1 MSVSTETNNPIGWM
15 SRFDIAAQTR
25 RRIVLYGN
33 VMDWVRDGTET
44 IPLTEWLRGRLSS
57 QHGVEHILQYNH
69 CEEPRVLI
77 WREEGVETAQAALNA
92 RLRGAGQESSRGQ
105 SQDPANPVL
114 VFRLLGTLLGG
125 ADLQNPEQR
134 DPERRTAVIIENAE
148 HRINEPSL
156 EATLL
161 RQFVREGA
169 ATHGLV
175 IHIYA
180 GESQIPRD
188 FFIADADTAL
198 ILVPTPSYSDR
209 LPFFTQL
216 DPSAALRQ
224 TRERGAQI
232 SPERL
237 ARITEGYRLREL
249 DQLQSLAERQERGLD
264 IAALLSL
271 FRHGRKV
278 DHWANLDVAA
288 ARGLLDRRVQGQDG
302 AIAQVVKS
310 IRIAKHNVGSLIDD
324 SVRTPAMV
332 LFFVGATGV
341 GKTLMAR
348 TICEAITGT
357 EENLKRIDMSEYQRE
372 HTDQRLIGPPPG
384 YVGHL
389 EGGQLTNWVLERPHS
404 VVLFD
409 EIEKAHE
416 RIFDIFLQMLDGA
429 RLTDGKGQTVDMSQM
444 ILIFTSNIGVAETMG
459 TSLDKTDRNLVEA
472 HYRLQVERFF
482 NEDLERPE
490 IFNRLKRGIV
500 VFDYIGDDIALP
512 VMEARLIQMARGISR
527 RTHDRLRIHFD
538 PKDADDQRVVAELLK
553 RAGYQDYGLRD
564 VNNVLFDKVADVL
577 AELLDDPHRRRRRDW
592 RFRWN
597 DKDQEVELVKS
608 SPKEG
613 A

>member
-1 MSVSTETNNPIGWM
+1 MDTNNSANTPTGWM

-33 VMDWVRDGTET
+33 VMDWVREGSET
-44 IPLTEWLRGRLSS
+44 LPLPDWLRRRLSD
-57 QHGVEHILQYNH
+57 QHGIRHIVRYNF
-69 CEEPRVLI
+69 CEEPRVLL
-77 WREEGVETAQAALNA
+77 WGETDVQAAQEELRT
-92 RLRGAGQESSRGQ
+92 RLSGSVRDAPRGQ
-105 SQDPANPVL
+105 TLDPSNPAIAL
-114 VFRLLGTLLGG
+114 RFLGALLRET
-125 ADLQNPEQR
+125 EQR
-134 DPERRTAVIIENAE
+134 AAVIIENAE
-148 HRINEPSL
+148 HRVNEPSL
-156 EATLL
+156 EAVLL
-161 RQFVREGA
+161 RQLIHEGSDGVA
-169 ATHGLV
+169 PHGLA
-175 IHIYA
+175 IHLYT

-188 FFIADADTAL
+188 FFAADADTSL
-198 ILVPTPSYSDR
+198 ILVAPPSFSDR
-209 LPFFTQL
+209 LQFFTQL
-216 DPSAALRQ
+216 AEDAAVRQ
-224 TRERGAQI
+224 ARERGAPI
-232 SPERL
+232 NPDRL

-249 DQLQSLAERQERGLD
+249 DQLQTLADAEEQGIDLS
-264 IAALLSL
+264 ALLSL
-271 FRHGRKV
+271 FRHGRKI
-278 DHWANLDVAA
+278 DYWATLEISAVS
-288 ARGLLDRRVQGQDG
+288 GLLNERVQGQHG
-302 AIAQVVKS
+302 AIEQVTKS
-310 IRIAKHNVGSLIDD
+310 VRIAKHNVGTLIDD

-429 RLTDGKGQTVDMSQM
+429 RLTDGKGQTVDMSQT

-459 TSLDKTDRNLVEA
+459 QNLDKGDRGVVEA
-472 HYRLQVERFF
+472 HYRVQVERFF

-500 VFDYIGDDIALP
+500 VFDYIGEDIARP
-512 VMEARLIQMARGISR
+512 VMEARLIQIAKGVAR
-527 RTHDRLRIHFD
+527 RTRDSLRIHFD
-538 PKDADDQRVVAELLK
+538 PNDPGDQRVVNELLK
-553 RAGYQDYGLRD
+553 KTEFKDYGLRD
-564 VNNVLFDKVADVL
+564 VNNVLFDKVADVV
-577 AELLDDPHRRRRRDW
+577 AELLDDKHRRQHPSW

-597 DKDQEVELVKS
+597 DKDHKVELAKRQ
-608 SPKEG
+608 
-613 A
+613 